1 MAFTIWMLLGPA
13 LTIIAAL
20 IIDICLDAYRRKQLS
35 GIKPWLACFL
45 DAICVYPQ
53 YLGVGYWKKNS
64 PDMKDIVEK
73 VKKTAGLSDF
83 GGDENEMIR
92 RYQPLLTNGVK
103 KSGAVL
109 SPLGLHICASTVGK
123 RVLQRLQL
131 VSYLKRHPAIEKVK
145 LQRPVF
151 VIGFPRTGTT
161 FLHELLG
168 LHPSVR
174 MHYSWEQ
181 MYPIP
186 ETDKESMEALTA
198 ERTRRY
204 NKNKSEFTT
213 LLAIAGDEIQ
223 SIHRVGYDESE
234 ECSTPCG
241 MEVPFNINTIPFL
254 CFVAKEV
261 GDLGAGQAFHLY
273 RKYLQVSSHPSSSF
287 LSSDI
292 HFCVRSF
299 LLGKQ
304 RTDKE
309 SSPGCSNALSIF
321 PISLTCMLSS
331 LMPRSCGLIA
341 ILWSASPLPA
351 LSTSAL

>member
-1 MAFTIWMLLGPA
+1 LLVERPVSGEKMAFTVWMIAGPVLTVCVALL
-13 LTIIAAL
+13 
-20 IIDICLDAYRRKQLS
+20 IDLCLDAYRRKQLS

-53 YLGVGYWKKNS
+53 SLGLGYWNKKV
-64 PDMKDIVEK
+64 PDVKEIVEK
-73 VKKTAGLSDF
+73 VKKSSGLSDF
-83 GGDENEMIR
+83 GGDEKEMIR
-92 RYQPLLTNGVK
+92 RYQPLLSTGVQ
-103 KSGAVL
+103 KSGAIL
-109 SPLGLHICASTVGK
+109 SPLGVHICASSVGK
-123 RVLQRLQL
+123 RVLQRLNL
-131 VSYLKRHPAIEKVK
+131 VNYLQRHPAIEKIK
-145 LQRPVF
+145 LERPVF

-186 ETDKESMEALTA
+186 ETDSESMEALTA

-204 NKNKSEFTT
+204 NKNKSEFNTI
-213 LLAIAGDEIQ
+213 LAIAGDEIQ

-261 GDLGAGQAFHLY
+261 GDMGAGQAFHFY
-273 RKYLQVSSHPSSSF
+273 RKYLQVTLDCSSTLTLDSCSSS
-287 LSSDI
+287 
-292 HFCVRSF
+292 
-299 LLGKQ
+299 LGN
-304 RTDKE
+304 RRIA
-309 SSPGCSNALSIF
+309 SRPSPGC
-321 PISLTCMLSS
+321 
-331 LMPRSCGLIA
+331 
-341 ILWSASPLPA
+341 
-351 LSTSAL
+351 

>member
-1 MAFTIWMLLGPA
+1 MAFTIWMILGPA

-35 GIKPWLACFL
+35 GVKPWLACFL

-53 YLGVGYWKKNS
+53 YLGVGYWKKKT
-64 PDMKDIVEK
+64 PDMNDIVEK
-73 VKKTAGLSDF
+73 VKKASGLNDF
-83 GGDENEMIR
+83 GGDETEMIR
-92 RYQPLLTNGVK
+92 RYQPVLTNGVK

-186 ETDKESMEALTA
+186 ETDDESVEALTT

-204 NKNKSEFTT
+204 NKNKSEFNTI
-213 LLAIAGDEIQ
+213 LAIAGDEIQ

-261 GDLGAGQAFHLY
+261 GDLGAGQAFHFY
-273 RKYLQVSSHPSSSF
+273 RKYLQVILP
-287 LSSDI
+287 
-292 HFCVRSF
+292 
-299 LLGKQ
+299 LL
-304 RTDKE
+304 
-309 SSPGCSNALSIF
+309 
-321 PISLTCMLSS
+321 
-331 LMPRSCGLIA
+331 
-341 ILWSASPLPA
+341 LP
-351 LSTSAL
+351 